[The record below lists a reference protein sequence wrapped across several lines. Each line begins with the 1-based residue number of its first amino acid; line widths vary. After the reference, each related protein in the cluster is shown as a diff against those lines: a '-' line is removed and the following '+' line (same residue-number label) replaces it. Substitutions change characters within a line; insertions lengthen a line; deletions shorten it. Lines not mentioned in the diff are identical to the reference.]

1 MSLPAVSLDDKYTE
15 DGGRIYLTG
24 SQALVRLLLVQRRRD
39 DTAGLNTAG
48 FIAGYRGSPMTAIDV
63 ELWRAEQHTAKHQ
76 VRFWPATNEHMAAT
90 AVWGT
95 QQTHYFGDANYDGV
109 YAMWYGKGPG
119 LDQSLDAIRQGN
131 YHGSAK
137 HGGVLILAGDDPAM
151 RSTVDAYHSEL
162 LFEDLLMPVLYPADI
177 QEVFTLG
184 LYGIELSRFS
194 GAWVGYKLL
203 PETIETAATIQADY
217 RYLRIIR
224 PEFEFPS
231 DGVNARAG
239 DSWTLQETRLRAH
252 KLPAAVAFAQANR
265 LNRITH
271 DSPRPRF
278 GIAAMG
284 KTWRDTLQ
292 ALGDLGLDAPVLSAL
307 GIRILKVAM
316 PFPVDRET
324 YRAFAEGLEEVL
336 VIEDKR
342 EQIENAI
349 RQICYALPE
358 RHRPRIV
365 GRLDE
370 KGRTLVDPIGDLHPD
385 KIARVLAGRIGHFHD
400 SERLRSRIAFLDR
413 QDATQRQREALSLAR
428 LPYFCSGCPHN
439 TSTRVPEGSRA
450 YGGVGCH
457 FMANWMDR
465 EVYSYSQMG
474 GEGVAWIGQ
483 APFVKTKH
491 IFQQLGDGTYYHSG
505 ILAIRSAV
513 AAKINITYKILF
525 NDAVAM
531 TGGQP
536 VDGQLTVPQITH
548 QVRNEGIRR
557 IAVVTDEPEKY
568 GDQSGFAT
576 GTTVHH
582 RNALDAVQREL
593 REVEGV
599 SILIYDQTCAAEKR
613 RRRKHGQ
620 YPDPAKRLFINDR
633 VCENCGDCGE
643 RSNCVSIVPLET
655 EYGRKRQIDQSACN
669 KDYSCNEGF
678 CPSFVTVL
686 GGQLRKT
693 RVPVEAGAG
702 VERTSS
708 GAGDAPKAVPWGARK
723 PKAVALKALGRGN
736 QPPGHGGSGTA
747 NSNDASDNTQST
759 TRRPDVVSRLW
770 EALPEPEQISIPR
783 DGSVAI
789 LVGGVGGTGVVT
801 IGAILGMAAHI
812 DGKGASIVDQLGF
825 AQKGGPVATHIRI
838 ARKAQHIHSAR
849 INAGGADLI
858 LGCDLLVAGGD
869 QALAVADRE
878 HTRAVVNTQQTITG
892 DFTRDPDLV
901 YPGENLRGRLLGV
914 LGETNVDFIA
924 ATQIATRLLGDSIA
938 SNMFLVGYAWQRG
951 LLPLSQ
957 ESIFN
962 AIALNGVSVQ
972 WNQQAFEWGRRAAH
986 DLPAVLAVTG
996 KPADTTEPESV
1007 EELFNK
1013 RATDL
1018 AAYQNAAYAQRYVAF
1033 VTRVRRIEETH
1044 TQGKSS
1050 LTEAVARYAYKLMAY
1065 KDEYEV
1071 ARLFADRDF
1080 KRKLDE
1086 RFSGNYKLRFNLS
1099 PPAIAPKDKSSGLPR
1114 KMEFGGWMLPLF
1126 RLLARLRF
1134 LRGTTFDPF
1143 GHTAERK
1150 LERQLIVDYEKTIAE
1165 LLDGLNDDNHA
1176 LAVRIA
1182 SIPNDIRGYGHIKS
1196 ASVEAARD
1204 CQSDL
1209 LAQWCA
1215 MDAAQ
1220 IAA

>member
-1 MSLPAVSLDDKYTE
+1 MSLPAVSLDDKYTRDE
-15 DGGRIYLTG
+15 GRIYLTG
-24 SQALVRLLLVQRRRD
+24 TQALVRLMLAQRRRD
-39 DTAGLNTAG
+39 AAVGLNTAG
-48 FIAGYRGSPMTAIDV
+48 FISGYRGSPMTAIDM
-63 ELWRAEQHTAKHQ
+63 ELWRAEHHTTKHH
-76 VRFWPATNEHMAAT
+76 VKFWPATNEHMAAT

-95 QQTHYFGDANYDGV
+95 QQVHYFGDANYDGV
-109 YAMWYGKGPG
+109 YALWYGKGPG
-119 LDQSLDAIRQGN
+119 LDQSLDAVRQGN

-177 QEVFTLG
+177 QEVFTFG

-203 PETIETAATIQADY
+203 PETIETAASIGANHDNI
-217 RYLRIIR
+217 RIAR
-224 PEFEFPS
+224 PGFDFPA

-239 DSWTLQETRLRAH
+239 DSWALQESRLRRY
-252 KLPAAVAFAQANR
+252 KLPAALAFARANG

-271 DSPRPRF
+271 DSRRARF

-292 ALGDLGLDAPVLSAL
+292 ALADMGLEAGTLSAL
-307 GIRILKVAM
+307 GIRILKIAM
-316 PFPVDRET
+316 PFPVDGET

-342 EQIENAI
+342 EQIEHAI
-349 RQICYALPE
+349 RQVCYTLPE
-358 RHRPRIV
+358 TRRPRIV

-370 KGRTLVDPIGDLHPD
+370 RGKKLVDDIGDLHPD
-385 KIARVLAGRIGHFHD
+385 KIARVLAARIQPFHD
-400 SERLRSRIAFLDR
+400 SERLRARIAFLDR
-413 QDATQRQREALSLAR
+413 QEAAQRQREALSLAR

-439 TSTRVPEGSRA
+439 TSTRVPAGSRA

-465 EVYSYSQMG
+465 DVYSYSQMG

-483 APFVKTKH
+483 APFVKTPH

-513 AAKINITYKILF
+513 AAKVNITYKILF

-557 IAVVTDEPEKY
+557 IAVVTDEPDKY
-568 GDQSGFAT
+568 GDQTGFAS

-582 RNALDAVQREL
+582 RNDLDAVQREL

-613 RRRKHGQ
+613 RRRKRGTF
-620 YPDPAKRLFINDR
+620 PDPAKRLFINDR

-669 KDYSCNEGF
+669 KDYSCNQGF

-686 GGQLRKT
+686 GGQL
-693 RVPVEAGAG
+693 
-702 VERTSS
+702 
-708 GAGDAPKAVPWGARK
+708 PK
-723 PKAVALKALGRGN
+723 
-736 QPPGHGGSGTA
+736 
-747 NSNDASDNTQST
+747 
-759 TRRPDVVSRLW
+759 RRPEQSLPGSSPVW
-770 EALPEPEQISIPR
+770 EALPEPEQITIPDSGSIA
-783 DGSVAI
+783 VLI
-789 LVGGVGGTGVVT
+789 GGVGGTGVVT

-825 AQKGGPVATHIRI
+825 AQKGGPVSTHIRI
-838 ARKAQHIHSAR
+838 ARKSEHIHSAR

-869 QALAVADRE
+869 QALAAADPHR
-878 HTRAVVNTQQTITG
+878 TRAVVNTQQTITG
-892 DFTRDPDLV
+892 DFTRKPDLV
-901 YPGENLRGRLLGV
+901 YPGNDLRGRLLDV
-914 LGETNVDFIA
+914 LGAANVHFVD
-924 ATQIATRLLGDSIA
+924 ATRIATRLLGDAIA
-938 SNMFLVGYAWQRG
+938 GNLFLVGYAWQRG
-951 LLPLSQ
+951 LLPLSK
-957 ESIFN
+957 ESIFAAIELN
-962 AIALNGVSVQ
+962 AVSVS

-986 DLPAVLAVTG
+986 NLDAVLAVTG
-996 KPADTTEPESV
+996 KPAASPARISV
-1007 EELFNK
+1007 EELTES

-1018 AAYQNAAYAQRYVAF
+1018 AAYQNDAYAKRYLDLVG
-1033 VTRVRRIEETH
+1033 RVRSAERERT
-1044 TQGKSS
+1044 TGKNG
-1050 LTEAVARYAYKLMAY
+1050 LTEAVARHAHKLMAY

-1071 ARLFADRDF
+1071 ARLYADPAF
-1080 KRKLDE
+1080 KRKLSEQFEGD
-1086 RFSGNYKLRFNLS
+1086 YKLRFNLS
-1099 PPAIAPKDKSSGLPR
+1099 PPAIAPNDKSSGLPK
-1114 KMEFGGWMLPLF
+1114 KMEFGGWMLPAF

-1134 LRGTTFDPF
+1134 LRGTAFDLF
-1143 GHTAERK
+1143 GYTAERK

-1165 LLDGLNDDNHA
+1165 LLDGINNDNHA
-1176 LAVRIA
+1176 LAIRIA
-1182 SIPNDIRGYGHIKS
+1182 SIPDQIRGFGHIKK
-1196 ASVEAARD
+1196 ERIDAARQ
-1204 CQSDL
+1204 CEADL
-1209 LAQWCA
+1209 LAQWR
-1215 MDAAQ
+1215 AASLYRQ
-1220 IAA
+1220 AA